1 MKPIVFGNLY
11 YARSIKIVLSAVACM
26 AFIAAVVPSNKEDGP
41 KKKAAAVPPPHTEW
55 KDYGGGPD
63 HSKFMNFTQINKKNV
78 VNLQPAFIYST
89 VNERGG
95 SYRFNPIIVDGIMYV
110 LAKNSSLVAV
120 DVATGKELWI
130 HANLRGIVQR
140 GINFWQSK
148 DKKQKRF
155 LISLGNY
162 LQAIDANTG
171 KSILTFGKNGSV
183 DLKEG
188 IGRAPELLRRM
199 ASTSAG
205 HIYDN
210 LILLGSA
217 PGEDPFAGPGDV
229 RAYDVITGK
238 MQWVFHTIPHPGE
251 YGYES
256 WPKDAWRYSGAANT
270 WGEISVDEKRGIAYF
285 PLGSPTYDYDGADRA
300 GNNIFGNCLLAL
312 DARTGKRLWHF
323 QTVHHDIWDYALT
336 AAPQLITIN
345 HNGKKVDAVAQASKN
360 GYMYVFDRVTG
371 KPIWPIKE
379 MPFPKSDMPDEWTSP
394 TQPIPTVVPPF
405 NRHNVTAADINPYLP
420 EATRQQYI
428 ARMKAAKTG
437 MYQPLSDKYEVF
449 ALPGS
454 VGGANQGNTA
464 ANPDKGLV
472 YVMYQEMSCFYQL
485 VKRADRP
492 ARGGNPN
499 AAAALRGQTAYVQY
513 CQSCHGADRNGLDGA
528 GVSLADLGT
537 RVTPDLFKTYIT
549 NGKGRMPAQPHID
562 DATLTSIYAFLNP
575 GGRGGRP
582 GAFPASNAMPEG
594 PVVASGGA
602 PIENPSSASESAGG
616 MTDYP
621 ADYKGPK
628 SIYIERTNWGTAIS
642 DILAPPF
649 AGIAAYDL
657 NKGTIKWKIPLGEY
671 AKSDVKGLG
680 TPGGTQNKGMVV
692 TASGLIFATCA
703 DGKVRAID
711 ADNGKV
717 LWEYNLGRANPSGI
731 PAMFQVKGKQYL
743 VVVSTGALLD
753 RNKKEEDVPKGYITF
768 ALPDIKK

>member
-1 MKPIVFGNLY
+1 MKPILLNNLSY
-11 YARSIKIVLSAVACM
+11 TRSIKIGLSAVACM
-26 AFIAAVVPSNKEDGP
+26 AFIAAVVPSNNEDGP
-41 KKKAAAVPPPHTEW
+41 KKKAAVVPPPHTEW

-78 VNLQPAFIYST
+78 VDLQPAFIYST

-229 RAYDVITGK
+229 RAYNVITGK

-251 YGYES
+251 YGYDS

-285 PLGSPTYDYDGADRA
+285 PLGSPTYDYDGTDRA

-323 QTVHHDIWDYALT
+323 QTVHHDIWDYDLT
-336 AAPQLITIN
+336 AAPQLVTIN

-360 GYMYVFDRVTG
+360 GYMFVFDRITG

-492 ARGGNPN
+492 ARGGNAN

-528 GVSLADLGT
+528 GVSLVDIGS
-537 RVTPDLFKTYIT
+537 RVTPDLFKTYIN
-549 NGKGRMPAQPHID
+549 NGKGRMPAQLHID
-562 DATLTSIYAFLNP
+562 DATITSIYAFLNP

-582 GAFPASNAMPEG
+582 GAGPASNAMPEG

-711 ADNGKV
+711 ADNGKI
-717 LWEYNLGRANPSGI
+717 LWEYNLGRSSPSGI
-731 PAMFQVKGKQYL
+731 PAMFQLKGKQYL
-743 VVVSTGALLD
+743 VVISTGALLD
-753 RNKKEEDVPKGYITF
+753 RTKKEEDVPKGYITF

>member
-1 MKPIVFGNLY
+1 MKPILFAKGRNVKV
-11 YARSIKIVLSAVACM
+11 ALSA
-26 AFIAAVVPSNKEDGP
+26 IAITAIAGAVTLSFKDDGP
-41 KKKAAAVPPPHTEW
+41 KKAAVVPPPHTEW

-63 HSKFMNFTQINKKNV
+63 HSKFLNFTQINKQNV
-78 VNLQPAFIYST
+78 AKLQPAFVYST
-89 VNERGG
+89 ASDRANA
-95 SYRFNPIIVDGIMYV
+95 YKFNPVIVDGVMYV
-110 LAKNSSLVAV
+110 LAKNSSLVAI
-120 DVATGKELWI
+120 DAATGKELWI

-155 LISLGNY
+155 IISLGNS

-171 KSILTFGKNGSV
+171 KSILSFGKNGSV

-188 IGRAPELLRRM
+188 VGRAPELLRRM

-205 HIYDN
+205 KIYDN

-217 PGEDPFAGPGDV
+217 PGEDPFAGPGDL

-256 WPKDAWRYSGAANT
+256 WPKDAWKYSGATNT

-300 GNNIFGNCLLAL
+300 GNNVFGNCILAL

-323 QTVHHDIWDYALT
+323 QTVHHDIWDYDLT

-345 HNGKKVDAVAQASKN
+345 HNGKKVDVVAVASKN
-360 GYMYVFDRVTG
+360 GFMYVFDRVTG

-379 MPFPKSDMPDEWTSP
+379 MPFPKSEMPDEWTSP
-394 TQPIPTVVPPF
+394 TQPIPTVVPAF
-405 NRHNVTAADINPYLP
+405 NRHNVDEKDINPYLP
-420 EATRQQYI
+420 DSTRQKYI
-428 ARMKAAKTG
+428 ARIKAAKTG
-437 MYQPLSDKYEVF
+437 LYQPLSDKYEVF

-464 ANPDKGLV
+464 ANPSKGMV

-485 VKRADRP
+485 VKRSERA
-492 ARGGNPN
+492 ARGGNQ
-499 AAAALRGQTAYVQY
+499 AGAKGQAAYVQY
-513 CQSCHGADRNGLDGA
+513 CQACHGADRNGILGA
-528 GVSLADLGT
+528 GVSLVDIGS
-537 RVTPDLFKTYIT
+537 RITPDLFKTYISQ
-549 NGKGRMPAQPHID
+549 GKGRMPAQPHID
-562 DATLTSIYAFLNP
+562 DATISSIYTFLAGGNR
-575 GGRGGRP
+575 GGRG
-582 GAFPASNAMPEG
+582 AATASNNTMPDG

-602 PIENPSSASESAGG
+602 PVANPSSASEFGGG

-628 SIYIERTNWGTAIS
+628 SIYIEKSNWGTAIS

-671 AKSDVKGLG
+671 SKSDIKGLG
-680 TPGGTQNKGMVV
+680 TPNGTQNKGMVV

-717 LWEYNLGRANPSGI
+717 LWEYNLGRINPTGI
-731 PAMFQVKGKQYL
+731 PAMYQHNGRQYL
-743 VVVSTGALLD
+743 VVCSTGALAD
-753 RNKKEEDVPKGYITF
+753 RTKNEEDVPKGYITF
-768 ALPDIKK
+768 ALPKLK